1 MSLALSRRIVVLL
14 ASFSPIA
21 LFFFALPSWAAS
33 SLAAW
38 YLSRDGL
45 LQLRT
50 SKNSHLEA
58 FYQPAGDGKGARV
71 WIDFQGEL
79 VRPRSLEGS
88 GPVREI
94 RLGKP
99 SPGLT
104 RFVIEFQPYVNLDP
118 EKLKLIGTS
127 SDRWQLK
134 FDNLPK
140 NGFRSIGEGDLTSPP
155 LARLNKQKFNSFS
168 PTPFVVSKL
177 PDVSR
182 GRYLVVIDPGHGG
195 PDPGAVGI
203 GGLRESDIVL
213 EISLQL
219 AELLRAKGVKVRLT
233 RKSEIDLDLPPRVA
247 IANRLRANAFVSIHA
262 NASSRNWEDVNGIET
277 FYFSG
282 VKGNQLA
289 SKIQEQVLEVSP
301 RSPNRGVRKGRF
313 FVIRRTTM
321 PAVLVETGFV
331 TGRLDAPR
339 LADSKHRRRLAFAI
353 ATGILKYL
361 QGSI

>member
-1 MSLALSRRIVVLL
+1 L
-14 ASFSPIA
+14 
-21 LFFFALPSWAAS
+21 AAS

-38 YLSRDGL
+38 YLSREGV

-50 SKNSHLEA
+50 SRNSRLEA
-58 FYQPAGDGKGARV
+58 FYQPAGNGKGARV

-79 VRPRSLEGS
+79 GRPRSLEGS

-99 SPGLT
+99 SAGLT
-104 RFVIEFQPYVNLDP
+104 RFVIEFEPYVVLDP
-118 EKLKLIGTS
+118 EKLNLIGTS
-127 SDRWQLK
+127 PDRWELRFQ
-134 FDNLPK
+134 NLPK
-140 NGFRSIGEGDLTSPP
+140 NGFRSIGEGALTPPQNKRLKKLRDNSP
-155 LARLNKQKFNSFS
+155 R
-168 PTPFVVSKL
+168 TPRSVFGLPVV
-177 PDVSR
+177 PR

-203 GGLRESDIVL
+203 GGLRETDIVL
-213 EISLQL
+213 DISTQV
-219 AELLRAKGVKVRLT
+219 ANLLKAKGVRVRLT
-233 RKSEIDLDLPPRVA
+233 RSTEIDLDLPPRVL
-247 IANRLRANAFVSIHA
+247 IANQLRANAFVSIHA

-277 FYFSG
+277 FFFSG
-282 VKGNQLA
+282 LRGNQLA
-289 SKIQEQVLEVSP
+289 SEIQQQVLNVSP

-313 FVIRRTTM
+313 FVIRRTIM

-339 LADSKHRRRLAFAI
+339 LAKASHRRQLAFAI

-361 QGSI
+361 QGAS